1 MLLAM
6 LRSRP
11 ARHNKR
17 IRESN
22 LLVNHPYLA
31 ELRML
36 KSERGLTGVRYVIY
50 DPVKECY
57 IIAFVSFNGEGSILA
72 KHQGRVADPESLLAG
87 FKDGIL

>member
-1 MLLAM
+1 M

-57 IIAFVSFNGEGSILA
+57 FIAFVSYSGEGSILA
-72 KHQGRVADPESLLAG
+72 KHQGRVADAESLLAG